1 MVDTGLGEATYTLL
15 ESGEESA
22 TTDDADTEQ
31 PASQTVLAWADQLD
45 TLDDFVPF
53 SPGLPLTD
61 PSQAAAPTLTN
72 AGTAVDQPTQ
82 DQPTQDPP
90 VVSPLPPQPAQLPL
104 QPSPGP
110 SVTIGPVSKAKTK
123 GGVPAKTPPT
133 KAMLVQ
139 PQPANTQV
147 PQPVGQPG
155 AKAPTVLQLPP
166 ALAPVLPQPQPQQTQ
181 VKPTQVT
188 QPAADTP
195 PDRPHRRQRGQP
207 GTRDV
212 QPVTPLELRQ
222 PGPSQQPQ
230 PLTQPFIADPR
241 CLSAFPNE
249 LVGFNSGIFFA
260 RLTAD
265 RRERI
270 PAQQPGL
277 PSQTGHC
284 GPFGPRLPRLGLCQ
298 KSSALV
304 RHQLL
309 QTHLCACCQTL
320 ALECL

>member
-61 PSQAAAPTLTN
+61 PSQAAAPTLTD

-181 VKPTQVT
+181 VQPTQVT

-212 QPVTPLELRQ
+212 QPVTGELRQ
-222 PGPSQQPQ
+222 PQPQ
-230 PLTQPFIADPR
+230 PLTQAFIADPR